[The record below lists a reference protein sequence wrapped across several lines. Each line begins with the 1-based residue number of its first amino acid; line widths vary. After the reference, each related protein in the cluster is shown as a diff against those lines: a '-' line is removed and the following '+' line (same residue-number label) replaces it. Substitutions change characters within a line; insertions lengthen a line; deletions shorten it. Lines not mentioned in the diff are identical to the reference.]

1 MADSDFRCQ
10 RSASVFAL
18 QDGLAAVATASSIG
32 FLRTPFGPL
41 PAMSPRTHRV
51 KHGETRVI
59 LTIPSPG
66 ELRLP
71 NSVNTDKWR

>member
-1 MADSDFRCQ
+1 MADSDFRYQ

-41 PAMSPRTHRV
+41 PACLPVHGV